1 MKGAPL
7 FISLSVAWLGA
18 ASISWSQSYNFES
31 VAGGVILSDQSGWS
45 STDSSQADGV
55 EAEQSIFFPATS
67 GNNVGILGGYYTD
80 GSAGPL
86 ITPSSRTTFLSA
98 DVTATPSVDYPFLR
112 FHWLQNINNTD
123 QDNGKRDS
131 FGWTVRSGTSNLLSL
146 ISDPT
151 TPTSDFLRV
160 RGYTGGPDG
169 TLLGG
174 SFTPNNVT
182 LNRGESYAFEL
193 VVNPTAWTWSAKVSG
208 NFTANFDEINDW
220 STVIQNAAMGGSSGS
235 TIDGFAAT
243 WITQDS
249 NPANAGRNVM
259 AFDNINIVPE
269 PSTFSLLTLGSL
281 ALLAARRRSS

>member
-1 MKGAPL
+1 MKSAPL
-7 FISLSVAWLGA
+7 FLSLSVAWLGA

-31 VAGGVILSDQSGWS
+31 VAGGLILSDQSGWS

-55 EAEQSIFFPATS
+55 EAEQSIFFPTTS
-67 GNNVGILGGYYTD
+67 GNNVGIIGGYW
-80 GSAGPL
+80 GL
-86 ITPSSRTTFLSA
+86 TPSSRTTFLTATVS
-98 DVTATPSVDYPFLR
+98 ATPSVDYPFLR
-112 FHWLQNINNTD
+112 FRWLQNINNTD

-131 FGWTVRSGTSNLLSL
+131 FGWTVRSGSTSLLSL

-151 TPTSDFLRV
+151 SPTSNSV
-160 RGYTGGPDG
+160 KVSGYTGGPAG

-208 NFTANFDEINDW
+208 NFTANFDDINDW
-220 STVIQNAAMGGSSGS
+220 STVIQNAAIGGSSGS

-281 ALLAARRRSS
+281 ALLAARRRSRS